1 MCKRALVWVVDVIP
15 YRLLITSL
23 LMQSRDESRAAV
35 ESIPMLAEL
44 LTAEQREKLVDAM
57 EVVRVKADQRVIRK
71 GEPGALAYFIKSGQ
85 VLCSNIGGD
94 GLGQI
99 ELGPGQYFGERSL
112 LTDEPRAA
120 DVKTTK
126 DTVLLCLGKQSFTE
140 LLGPLRSVLDEN
152 MKRRVVD
159 AVPILNQL
167 PKGVREK
174 VSAKFELAVFRDGE
188 PIVFE
193 GDVGDKF
200 FIVRSGT
207 VGVFSASLSLAQ
219 SAARQAAGE
228 SPTPEDGGGGGGGGG
243 GSGSNPNSAA
253 AGAGAGEHHHNGQ
266 APGSSPTR
274 KATKTPS
281 YLSKLG
287 FGGGGSGG
295 SKREQSYGVRIAT
308 LKEGDWF
315 GEMAL
320 LNDQPRSATCL
331 AEGTVEC
338 FALALDAFKLLRQK
352 SDLLLHTSRRRFE
365 ENRSKRSSVER
376 PEGAGAAVLL
386 ARGASAEALS
396 ASPAAQLAKVRPQS
410 SSMPQLPSAASR
422 ADFERL
428 ELKDIVKTKIL
439 GKGTFGTV
447 YLCESTPRAPVKGV
461 WALKMMNKTHIEECD
476 QTRNVLNEKRVLQE
490 LNHSFVLTLHR
501 TFQDCDSIYMLL
513 DFVQGGEL
521 FTIMQQLYRLP
532 TAHAQFYSACI
543 VDALDYM
550 HGAHI
555 IYRDLKPENVL
566 IDAEGF
572 VKIADFGFAKCVTA
586 KTFTLCGTPE
596 YLAPEVVL
604 GKGHDKAVD
613 WWAVGVLIYE
623 MLCGISPFADEAND
637 DQIVVCKQIVSGK
650 VSYDR
655 LERACRETDQ
665 QPPASL
671 PAHEA
676 AYVFQPRAGGAHR
689 SARAHASRAAAL
701 GGEGSRPVEHLL
713 RNLLAKAPHQR
724 YGSLKDG
731 SQDIKR
737 HPFYDISDK
746 DWAALRARDWNV
758 PHRPKL
764 ANGKD
769 TSNFDEFEPDSR
781 WEPYRGSNDDWCKD
795 F

>member
-1 MCKRALVWVVDVIP
+1 VWVLDRQT
-15 YRLLITSL
+15 YRQLITSQ

-35 ESIPMLAEL
+35 ESIPMFAEF

-71 GEPGALAYFIKSGQ
+71 GEPGAVAYFIKSGQ

-159 AVPILNQL
+159 AAPILNQL

-174 VSAKFELAVFRDGE
+174 VSAKFELAVFRNGE

-193 GDVGDKF
+193 GDLGDKF

-207 VGVFSASLSLAQ
+207 VGVFSASLAQ

-228 SPTPEDGGGGGGGGG
+228 SPTPEDGGSVGG
-243 GSGSNPNSAA
+243 GSSNTNPAA
-253 AGAGAGEHHHNGQ
+253 VGGAGGTGAADNHHHVQ

-274 KATKTPS
+274 KATKTTS
-281 YLSKLG
+281 YLGKLG
-287 FGGGGSGG
+287 FGGGGS
-295 SKREQSYGVRIAT
+295 KREQGYGMRIAT

-320 LNDQPRSATCL
+320 LNDEPRSATCL

-338 FALALDAFKLLRQK
+338 FALALDTFKLMMRK
-352 SDLLLHTSRRRFE
+352 SDLLLHTSRRRYE

-376 PEGAGAAVLL
+376 PGAPGAGAAALL
-386 ARGASAEALS
+386 ARGASAEAIS
-396 ASPAAQLAKVRPQS
+396 ASPAELQGKVLRPLS
-410 SSMPQLPSAASR
+410 SSMPQLPGAASR
-422 ADFERL
+422 ADFEHL
-428 ELKDIVKTKIL
+428 ALKDIVKTKIL

-461 WALKMMNKTHIEECD
+461 WALKMMNKAHIEECD
-476 QTRNVLNEKRVLQE
+476 QKRNVLNEKMVLQE
-490 LNHSFVLTLHR
+490 LSHPFVLTLHR
-501 TFQDCDSIYMLL
+501 TFQDRDSIYMLL

-521 FTIMQQLYRLP
+521 FTIMQQHYRLP
-532 TAHAQFYSACI
+532 IAHAQFYSACI

-550 HGAHI
+550 HGANI

-572 VKIADFGFAKCVTA
+572 VKIADFGFAKCVTG

-623 MLCGISPFADEAND
+623 MLCGISPFADEVND
-637 DQIVVCKQIVSGK
+637 DQIIVCKQIVSGK

-655 LERACRETDQ
+655 LERACRETEQ
-665 QPPASL
+665 QPPATL
-671 PAHEA
+671 PGHEVTYA
-676 AYVFQPRAGGAHR
+676 FQPRAGGAHR
-689 SARAHASRAAAL
+689 SARVNASRAAAL

-724 YGSLKDG
+724 FGCLKDG

-737 HPFYDISDK
+737 HPFYDVSDK
-746 DWAALRARDWNV
+746 DWAALRVRDWNV

-764 ANGKD
+764 ASAKD

-781 WEPYRGSNDDWCKD
+781 WEPYHGANDDWCKD